1 MRLSRLTLLALAGLL
16 ISSADLSALAQDM
29 PTDGGGDGQEVCAG
43 GPGPECKVQEIE
55 SCTRW
60 TIVELKI
67 GTSTV
72 ISRECAEKTT
82 TKKYYYWTK
91 V

>member
-1 MRLSRLTLLALAGLL
+1 MRIPRLTLLALAGLL
-16 ISSADLSALAQDM
+16 VSTVELSALAQDM
-29 PTDGGGDGQEVCAG
+29 PTDAGDGQEVCASG
-43 GPGPECKVQEIE
+43 SGQECKVQEIE